1 MFFKKNYFAIF
12 EASIKRRLINDTF
25 SRTFNNEKMNEET
38 NMHEVEKNTGKATKS
53 RIGYL
58 FGIIMLLIYLT
69 MAYLLAFTPYFE
81 ATFNPTLLLYL
92 RRSLRC
98 LCHLP
103 GVSIYQRITKI
114 NTGLI

>member
-25 SRTFNNEKMNEET
+25 SRIFNNEKMNEEI
-38 NMHEVEKNTGKATKS
+38 NMHEAEKNTGKATKS

-81 ATFNPTLLLYL
+81 ATFNPTLRYIFA
-92 RRSLRC
+92 
-98 LCHLP
+98 
-103 GVSIYQRITKI
+103 GVFAAYAIFRGYRFIK
-114 NTGLI
+114 G

>member
-1 MFFKKNYFAIF
+1 
-12 EASIKRRLINDTF
+12 
-25 SRTFNNEKMNEET
+25 MNEET

-81 ATFNPTLLLYL
+81 ATFNSTLRYIFA
-92 RRSLRC
+92 
-98 LCHLP
+98 
-103 GVSIYQRITKI
+103 GVFAAYAIFRGYRFIK
-114 NTGLI
+114 G